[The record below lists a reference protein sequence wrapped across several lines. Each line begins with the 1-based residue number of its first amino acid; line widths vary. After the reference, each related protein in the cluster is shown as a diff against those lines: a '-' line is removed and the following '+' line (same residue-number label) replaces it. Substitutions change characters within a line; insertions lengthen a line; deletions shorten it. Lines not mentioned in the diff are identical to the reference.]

1 LSAKGDVI
9 LGCLYFIST
18 ILLTF
23 SPNLFFP
30 AFEKRVVSFTINGS
44 STIIGYDFC
53 ITFPSTIFFCPAST
67 NDTFGFFTTSLV
79 TCFKYLSE
87 GFNDIPLLLNL
98 TLAPNNSSALV
109 VTLYPLDISFTI
121 GVFKYF
127 APAKAAPP
135 KTIVP
140 NNAASNGFSLINPLT
155 PPDSLTLFG

>member
-1 LSAKGDVI
+1 MSAKGDVI

-79 TCFKYLSE
+79 TSFKYLSE

-109 VTLYPLDISFTI
+109 VTLSFPAVLTAI
-121 GVFKYF
+121 GVFNHLV
-127 APAKAAPP
+127 PA
-135 KTIVP
+135 
-140 NNAASNGFSLINPLT
+140 
-155 PPDSLTLFG
+155 